1 MIGYDGIFVVCQ
13 YECLVAGIFHGFV
26 QVDSLIP
33 DMLDDEGN
41 ELAAEPGVEGE
52 LGYRGPNVMLGYA
65 ESLADLAL
73 PPMAPLLRTGDLG
86 YRTAEGL
93 WFITGRLKRQIKLSG
108 VRWQLDSLE
117 RQCRDL
123 GWELVACG
131 QDQALRIAC
140 SERSQLAVVRDYL
153 QLQLGLHPSL
163 FRVAALND
171 LPRTAAG
178 KLDYPALQR
187 AIEEASA

>member
-1 MIGYDGIFVVCQ
+1 M
-13 YECLVAGIFHGFV
+13 
-26 QVDSLIP
+26 
-33 DMLDDEGN
+33 
-41 ELAAEPGVEGE
+41 
-52 LGYRGPNVMLGYA
+52 
-65 ESLADLAL
+65 
-73 PPMAPLLRTGDLG
+73 
-86 YRTAEGL
+86 
-93 WFITGRLKRQIKLSG
+93 
-108 VRWQLDSLE
+108 RWQLDSLE

-140 SERSQLAVVRDYL
+140 SAADEVATVRDYL

-163 FRVAALND
+163 FRVAALPT

-187 AIEEASA
+187 QIEEATA